1 MSIGVNNIG
10 HNLAT
15 DGLNVTV
22 KNFHSN
28 SAKVEHQFT
37 DTVNTEIAA
46 ASKEIASINTQ
57 VSKLQDI
64 ANFHGT
70 KVHFNINEELGK
82 VIIKV
87 VDSTTDKVVRE
98 IPSEDLQKL
107 QIHMKETL
115 GLLIDEN
122 I

>member
-1 MSIGVNNIG
+1 MSMEVNNIG

-15 DGLNVTV
+15 DGLHVTV
-22 KNFHSN
+22 KNFHSKTT
-28 SAKVEHQFT
+28 AEEHQFT

-46 ASKEIASINTQ
+46 ASKEIASINKQ

-70 KVHFNINEELGK
+70 KLRFNVNEELGK

-87 VDSTTDKVVRE
+87 IDSTTDKVVRE

-107 QIHMKETL
+107 QLHMKETL